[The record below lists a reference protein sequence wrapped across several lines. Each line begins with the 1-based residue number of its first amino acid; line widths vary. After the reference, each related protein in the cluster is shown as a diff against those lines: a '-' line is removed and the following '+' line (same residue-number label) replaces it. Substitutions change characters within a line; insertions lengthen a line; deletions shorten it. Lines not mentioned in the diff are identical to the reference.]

1 MTLRDLV
8 ATAKVLATVLVLVSL
23 GSCGIVQFVDNRTF
37 NYTFSLERES
47 GKKHCAVF
55 ERKAHIGHYEPLPP
69 ALDDSLLNNPE
80 ALTELALAHAEKLK
94 TYLDNERRYLA
105 EDVRR
110 HLETCK

>member
-37 NYTFSLERES
+37 NYAFSLEQATS
-47 GKKHCAVF
+47 KKHCAVF
-55 ERKAHIGHYEPLPP
+55 ERKVHIGHYEPLPP
-69 ALDDSLLNNPE
+69 DLDEAVLNNPD

-94 TYLDNERRYLA
+94 TYLDNDRRYLA
-105 EDVRR
+105 DDIRR
-110 HLETCK
+110 QKESCN